1 MACRSCGSGNEAKF
15 VAEMMIHF
23 SFSGLKDLDKPGI
36 PVFPKLAVCLACGFA
51 AFTISEAAL
60 RPLTEGTRHSV

>member
-1 MACRSCGSGNEAKF
+1 
-15 VAEMMIHF
+15 MMIHF
-23 SFSGLKDLDKPGI
+23 PFSGLKDLDKPGI

-60 RPLTEGTRHSV
+60 RPLTEGTRDSV